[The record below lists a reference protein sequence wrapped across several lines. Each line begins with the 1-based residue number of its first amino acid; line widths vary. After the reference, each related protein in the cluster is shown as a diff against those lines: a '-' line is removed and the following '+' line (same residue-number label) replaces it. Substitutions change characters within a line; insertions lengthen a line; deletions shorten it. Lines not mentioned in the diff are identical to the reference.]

1 MTAVLV
7 SSAFVLLVVLAAC
20 FSALETALQVVREK
34 GDRGG
39 KYREQLRD
47 PVTLLS
53 EVLLLCGITNLL
65 LAAAGLWLI
74 LNPLH
79 AAGWNPWLGALAL
92 FGGGLL
98 IVELIPN
105 ALALRAPERAL
116 CSTLPVFVA
125 IRRLITPLAGS
136 LGHLSDK
143 LVTAFTPKKLKPR
156 KAMLAEEVETL
167 IDMREEQGSI
177 TVDEAALLHGIIN
190 LQGLIAKDA
199 VTPRV
204 DLPLMPHDASDSEAV
219 NMLESA
225 RHRFVAVFD
234 EKADAITSLVDVEK
248 WKLASRPHWSQIA
261 AAPAIIPETFDLL
274 EAWRQYLPDD
284 SHALVAVDEY
294 GGFEGLLTRANITS
308 LILAKAAPTQYA
320 VTGIQ
325 SLGQNRYLVAG
336 HTRLDEIE
344 RELEISFEAEGV
356 DTIGGLVMN
365 HFGYPP
371 KPGEKLT
378 IGSLDI
384 KVKRT
389 ARARVHQLELHVLEA
404 EDAEEEDKT

>member
-1 MTAVLV
+1 LCCW
-7 SSAFVLLVVLAAC
+7 SSAPPA
-20 FSALETALQVVREK
+20 SPK
-34 GDRGG
+34 GERGG
-39 KYREQLRD
+39 KHRELLRD

-65 LAAAGLWLI
+65 LAAAGLWII
-74 LNPLH
+74 LNPLS

-98 IVELIPN
+98 VVELIPN
-105 ALALRAPERAL
+105 ALALRSPERAL
-116 CSTLPVFVA
+116 CSFLPLFVTM
-125 IRRLITPLAGS
+125 RRLITPLAAS
-136 LGHLSDK
+136 LRKVSDK
-143 LVTAFTPKKLKPR
+143 LVTAFTPRKLKPR

-177 TVDEAALLHGIIN
+177 TPDEAALLHGIIN
-190 LQGLIAKDA
+190 LQGLIAKD
-199 VTPRV
+199 VITPRV
-204 DLPLMPHDASDSEAV
+204 DLPLMPHDSSDSEAL

-234 EKADAITSLVDVEK
+234 EKADAIASLVDVEK
-248 WKLASRPHWSQIA
+248 WKLSSRPHWSQIA
-261 AAPAIIPETFDLL
+261 AAPVIIPETFDLL
-274 EAWRQYLPDD
+274 EAWREHLHDD
-284 SHALVAVDEY
+284 SCALVAVDEY

-308 LILAKAAPTQYA
+308 RILAKAAPTQSA

-344 RELEISFEAEGV
+344 RELEVSFEAEGV

-389 ARARVHQLELHVLEA
+389 ARARVQQLELHVLEA
-404 EDAEEEDKT
+404 EEAGGEDQAS